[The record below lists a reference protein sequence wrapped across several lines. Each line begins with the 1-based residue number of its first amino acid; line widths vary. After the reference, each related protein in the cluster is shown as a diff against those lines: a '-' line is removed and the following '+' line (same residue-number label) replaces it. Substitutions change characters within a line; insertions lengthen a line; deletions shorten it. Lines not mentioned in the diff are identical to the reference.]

1 MASLGTHIPK
11 EITEYKEKIIGGLTV
26 RQLICVTAAV
36 LVGIGSY
43 FALNRLFGMSATD
56 SSYIIMLLA
65 AIPAAMGFIRPN
77 GMDFEKY
84 LDLRYQHKIGSDPR
98 IYATEEE
105 VTSANVVDKRKKEEQ
120 REYTTDY
127 YVFSRRQ
134 RRRNI
139 KEAKRHIRTV
149 QKEIKASQKEFKRKY
164 G

>member
-43 FALNRLFGMSATD
+43 FTLNRLFGMSATD

-84 LDLRYQHKIGSDPR
+84 LALRFQHKTGSAPR

-105 VTSANVVDKRKKEEQ
+105 VTNANVVDKRKKEER
-120 REYTTDY
+120 RECTTDY

-139 KEAKRHIRTV
+139 KAARRHIRTV
-149 QKEIKASQKEFKRKY
+149 QKEIKASQREFKRKY

>member
-26 RQLICVTAAV
+26 RQLICVAAAV

-43 FALNRLFGMSATD
+43 FTLNRLFKMSATD

-65 AIPAAMGFIRPN
+65 AIPAALGFVRPN

-84 LDLRYQHKIGSDPR
+84 LALRYQHRTGSVPK
-98 IYATEEE
+98 IYATKEE
-105 VTSANVVDKRKKEEQ
+105 VNSSHVVDKRKKAER

-127 YVFSRRQ
+127 YVFSRHQ

-139 KEAKRHIRTV
+139 KAAKRHIRAV
-149 QKEIKASQKEFKRKY
+149 RKEIKASQREFMRKY